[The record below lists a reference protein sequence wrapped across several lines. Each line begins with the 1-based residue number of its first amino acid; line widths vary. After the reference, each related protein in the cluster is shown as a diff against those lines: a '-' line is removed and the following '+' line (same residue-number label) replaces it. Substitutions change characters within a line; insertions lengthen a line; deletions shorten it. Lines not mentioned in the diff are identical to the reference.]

1 MSSFFDNLTDLLV
14 VGAFPAAIL
23 LAVYKFW
30 TSGRVR
36 LPNPKLGLMNL
47 GGEEFTA
54 ILNEDRVTFGPLF
67 DNVVVSTDGSIP
79 QCNVLFLYA
88 DVASDGSIGGAA
100 ESSVRQFALSAG
112 AALLVVASNN
122 PSEHIAAAH
131 KRPGSRNGSLVFT
144 IDRRGDGFGRFFKEI
159 FTLMKAG
166 KTMPMAWAKIA
177 PQHES
182 VMPKYAPVTIFLPEG
197 KFVVFR

>member
-122 PSEHIAAAH
+122 PSERIAAAH

>member
-122 PSEHIAAAH
+122 PSERIAAAH

-182 VMPKYAPVTIFLPEG
+182 VMPKYAPVTILLPEG

>member
-1 MSSFFDNLTDLLV
+1 MSSLFDNLTDLLV

-23 LAVYKFW
+23 FAVYKFW
-30 TSGRVR
+30 TSGRVGI
-36 LPNPKLGLMNL
+36 PNPKLGLMNL

-54 ILNEDRVTFGPLF
+54 ILNEDRATFGSLF
-67 DNVVVSTDGSIP
+67 DIVVVSTDGSIP

-88 DVASDGSIGGAA
+88 NVVSGGSIASAA
-100 ESSVRQFALSAG
+100 ESSVRHVAACAG

-131 KRPGSRNGSLVFT
+131 KRPGSRNASLVFT
-144 IDRRGDGFGRFFKEI
+144 IDRRGDGFGRFFSDI

-166 KTMPMAWAKIA
+166 KIMPMAWAKIA

-182 VMPKYAPVTIFLPEG
+182 VMPKYAPVTVFLPEG